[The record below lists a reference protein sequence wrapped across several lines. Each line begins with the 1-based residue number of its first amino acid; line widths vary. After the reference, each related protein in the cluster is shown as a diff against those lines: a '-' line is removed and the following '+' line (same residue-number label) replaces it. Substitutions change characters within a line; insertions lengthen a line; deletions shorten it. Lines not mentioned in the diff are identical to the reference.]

1 MSIQEFI
8 LPRRFTTD
16 RRSSLRWLSSH
27 SRQNWYLILA
37 AVLASFGN
45 AVLMS
50 VTPILIGQAYN
61 LITAPVI
68 DLVKLGQIAAV
79 IAITQVVRSGSA
91 ICPQRRVR
99 ADCPTH
105 RAQRPRGAV
114 YKPAGQEHDLSQPAA
129 AGGYHG
135 AGHQ

>member
-79 IAITQVVRSGSA
+79 IAITQVVRSGL
-91 ICPQRRVR
+91 QFVR
-99 ADCPTH
+99 NAGFELT
-105 RAQRPRGAV
+105 AQRIERDV
-114 YKPAGQEHDLSQPAA
+114 REELYTKPARQEHDLPQPAA
-129 AGGYHG
+129 GRGYHG
-135 AGHQ
+135 PRHQ